1 MRIVASILLL
11 ASMVIQLLLG
21 VGHILSSQ
29 YEKITTNDLSA
40 VSSDL
45 VPPEE
50 LARMQKVEREKAGP
64 VGRRSQILGGVALGA
79 ALGQLVAAILLLA
92 RRARRVA
99 LGLCALGLCAAVGL
113 LWASG
118 VSVLGAIVCGA
129 LGLALIATL
138 VSRPRPSSP
147 AAPVPATPPA
157 PSPPG

>member
-11 ASMVIQLLLG
+11 ASMIIQLLLG
-21 VGHILSSQ
+21 VGHILSAQ

-45 VPPEE
+45 VSPEE
-50 LARMQKVEREKAGP
+50 LARMQKVERAKAGP
-64 VGRRSQILGGVALGA
+64 VGRRSLILGGVAVGA

-138 VSRPRPSSP
+138 LSRPRPAPPAPASSP
-147 AAPVPATPPA
+147 AAPSA
-157 PSPPG
+157 PG